1 MINNVTMLTTYVFYK
16 AEQPNPQNPILTES
30 RMIYQSPCID
40 SHTHFLLSA
49 NSLLSNRTEESKT
62 IKLMFMSKVC

>member
-1 MINNVTMLTTYVFYK
+1 MLTTYVFYK

-49 NSLLSNRTEESKT
+49 NSLLSNRTEESKNN
-62 IKLMFMSKVC
+62 